1 MTASIL
7 DELDARGL
15 IADVTHREE
24 LAQLLAAGPITL
36 YAGYDPSND
45 SLHVGNLVPMILQAR
60 LQKAGHRPIVVVGG
74 ATGMI
79 GDPSGKSAERNLLDD
94 EALARNVAGIRD
106 QLGKFLD
113 FGGGASGAIM
123 ANNADWFRGMGYLEF
138 LRDVG
143 KHLTINYMMAK
154 DSVKNRLD
162 AESGISYTEFS
173 YMLLQSWDFVQL
185 SRLHGCRLQVGGSD
199 QWGNITAGT
208 ELSRRMGG
216 VQLFG
221 LVAPLL
227 LDASGQKMGKTSTGE
242 RVWLDPARTSPYR
255 FFQYWLNVADS
266 EVRKLLL
273 IFSWRPVAEIE
284 ELVAAHAAAPQDRK
298 AQRALAEE
306 FTAWVH
312 GAEAARR
319 AVAASQIMF
328 GGSLES
334 ATDADLE
341 ALVGE
346 VPGADLPL
354 ARLDTGVPILDL
366 LVETGLT
373 PSKGEARRK
382 ISQGGI
388 YLNQVR
394 VEAPDLV
401 LSPSSRATDSF
412 LLLRSGKKDYR
423 LVRVR

>member
-1 MTASIL
+1 
-7 DELDARGL
+7 
-15 IADVTHREE
+15 
-24 LAQLLAAGPITL
+24 
-36 YAGYDPSND
+36 
-45 SLHVGNLVPMILQAR
+45 
-60 LQKAGHRPIVVVGG
+60 
-74 ATGMI
+74 
-79 GDPSGKSAERNLLDD
+79 
-94 EALARNVAGIRD
+94 
-106 QLGKFLD
+106 
-113 FGGGASGAIM
+113 
-123 ANNADWFRGMGYLEF
+123 
-138 LRDVG
+138 
-143 KHLTINYMMAK
+143 
-154 DSVKNRLD
+154 
-162 AESGISYTEFS
+162 
-173 YMLLQSWDFVQL
+173 
-185 SRLHGCRLQVGGSD
+185 
-199 QWGNITAGT
+199 
-208 ELSRRMGG
+208 
-216 VQLFG
+216 
-221 LVAPLL
+221 
-227 LDASGQKMGKTSTGE
+227 
-242 RVWLDPARTSPYR
+242 
-255 FFQYWLNVADS
+255 
-266 EVRKLLL
+266 LLL
-273 IFSWRPVAEIE
+273 IFSWRPIAEIE

-298 AQRALAEE
+298 AQRALAED
-306 FTAWVH
+306 FTVWVH

-354 ARLDTGVPILDL
+354 ARLDAGVPILDL

-382 ISQGGI
+382 IGQGGI